1 VSDHTDVRTIDL
13 GSHSTRVAIAGEALV
28 AGDRSA
34 EPVFLCLHGLVDD
47 LSIWDRIAGE
57 LAERGTVV
65 RYDQRGHGAAGSPPG
80 PYSRDDLAADA
91 VAVLA
96 ALDIDRAVLVGHS
109 MGGIMSMTTA
119 VNHPD
124 RVAGLVLIGTT
135 SAANAKA
142 AAWYSKI
149 AQAGVDDG
157 IDGLAETIYGTGRQ
171 REIRGDAVGIAE
183 VTRTLEALHT
193 DPLTPHLAH
202 VGCPALLLVGEHDP
216 MGVKATAIVAD
227 AIADSTVE
235 FVDGV
240 GHWVHVQR
248 PDAMLA
254 AYDNWASDHL
264 GNDIHDIPDTPAT
277 EETMRP

>member
-1 VSDHTDVRTIDL
+1 MSDPTDVRTIDL
-13 GSHSTRVAIAGEALV
+13 GSHHTRVAITGELSA
-28 AGDRSA
+28 AGDGSA
-34 EPVFLCLHGLVDD
+34 ESVLLCLHGLVDD
-47 LSIWDRIAGE
+47 LSIWDRIISDF
-57 LAERGTVV
+57 AERGTVV
-65 RYDQRGHGAAGSPPG
+65 RYDQRGHGEAGSPPG

-91 VAVLA
+91 VAVLD

-157 IDGLAETIYGTGRQ
+157 IAGLAETIYGTGRQ
-171 REIRGDAVGIAE
+171 REIRGDAAGIAE

-193 DPLTPHLAH
+193 DPLTPHLTH
-202 VGCPALLLVGEHDP
+202 VRCPALLLVGEHDP
-216 MGVKATAIVAD
+216 MGVKATEIVAD

-248 PDAMLA
+248 PDAMLT
-254 AYDNWASDHL
+254 AYDDWVSDHP
-264 GNDIHDIPDTPAT
+264 GHHIPDTRAT